1 MAKKNKSAKSVVSNH
16 VAVSTASAPPITPPG
31 DLPPATGVPATPTGW
46 EPTPKKRTSAR
57 GLRPRGAQVTDAA
70 AAAKELSES
79 PTYASDLGP
88 HAPPA
93 DQVAFMMTNAAEWR
107 DTWQAATKY
116 LAYCSEQRATWEN
129 ASLAQMDTLKPAF
142 EYLEQ
147 RDPKAAE
154 KYPATTKYLGAG
166 SAITTRAAEK
176 RKKKDSAAVK
186 AAKAATP
193 AVNAAAAKSLN

>member
-1 MAKKNKSAKSVVSNH
+1 
-16 VAVSTASAPPITPPG
+16 
-31 DLPPATGVPATPTGW
+31 
-46 EPTPKKRTSAR
+46 
-57 GLRPRGAQVTDAA
+57 
-70 AAAKELSES
+70 
-79 PTYASDLGP
+79 
-88 HAPPA
+88 
-93 DQVAFMMTNAAEWR
+93 MMTNAAEWR